1 MNDVWLVWT
10 VHAILHTGITAAGSS
25 IKSLLSLLLHASWCG
40 ACQSGEL
47 HMTPRAAAVLLYSG
61 ACGCLAEQ

>member
-10 VHAILHTGITAAGSS
+10 VHAILHTGIAATGSS
-25 IKSLLSLLLHASWCG
+25 IQSLLSLLLHAWCG
-40 ACQSGEL
+40 AFQSGVL
-47 HMTPRAAAVLLYSG
+47 HMTQRAAAVLLYSG